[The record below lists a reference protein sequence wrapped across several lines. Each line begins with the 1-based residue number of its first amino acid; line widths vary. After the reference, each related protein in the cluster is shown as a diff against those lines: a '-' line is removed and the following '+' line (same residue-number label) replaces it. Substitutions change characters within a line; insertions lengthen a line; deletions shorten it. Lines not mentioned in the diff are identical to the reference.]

1 MQIALVS
8 EGNIRRYDDSGVNW
22 RVVEGYGRVIAA
34 HGAGLPVML
43 GQAVRLIDRSGRR
56 LRVETAAGAIT
67 ADIAIV
73 TVSSALLSEEKLL
86 FSPALPEKTEAAMG
100 LPLGLADKLFL
111 SLAEAEEFDQES
123 RLFCRTR
130 PSATG
135 VSPFQPSPR
144 PPIH

>member
-22 RVVEGYGRVIAA
+22 RVVEAYGRVIAA
-34 HGAGLPVML
+34 HGAGLQVML

-73 TVSSALLSEEKLL
+73 TVSSALLSEEELL
-86 FSPALPEKTEAAMG
+86 FNPALPQKNQTAQC
-100 LPLGLADKLFL
+100 LPLGLAPKFFL
-111 SLAEAEEFDQES
+111 SLAEAQ
-123 RLFCRTR
+123 R
-130 PSATG
+130 
-135 VSPFQPSPR
+135 
-144 PPIH
+144 I